1 MSRSPKLLLHESDQG
16 TILPEINKPKSFS
29 TSPKHS
35 LPGVPLISSQASG
48 IIKQEDL
55 LITQLNNQNK
65 KDRGRVTIKLQKK
78 VSDSSPSKKKN
89 SQLFKILKEKDAY
102 IHQLE
107 IQLSEH
113 QKNYEE
119 RYSPKPDP
127 DCQVLVQ
134 SDEKIE
140 EKSEAHEYV
149 REVWNRYKSKDFEIF
164 SLKTENDDFKKVL
177 EKISIELYDYKFKV
191 KDLEKNSEKLR
202 KKIEEVQKEL
212 EDKSSS
218 TRLLEKK
225 VKEKEMELLYK
236 VDENE
241 DLNKL
246 LKISEDKR
254 RVAVELAN
262 NFEKKYFSFKTKQG
276 NFSKQQKESKSNLDN
291 LSKLLQ
297 EKEKTI
303 KDLQEKLLHSETSLN
318 EFISEYNSIKTELE
332 MVRLSKKNSTEYLE
346 SKVERIEE
354 ENKNLKVSIQD
365 AQKFTGRQNSKRS
378 ETVINSKYFS
388 RLTSQELTK
397 ANSKI
402 FELEEKLME
411 KNLEIEK
418 LNKDFSYLNK
428 QVHSKDLIMQKM
440 KSKTEEFDG
449 IERGNFVD
457 KGCVSDTP
465 WISFEIRKLIE
476 FCRVLNDGI
485 RCSKCFCC
493 DQGFFSFYP
502 CGHFS
507 CAGCKEGTEIC
518 AKCCK
523 KVSIMLPAP
532 YCLEFVEVLAK
543 LKDGLERCEDFVLNL
558 A

>member
-1 MSRSPKLLLHESDQG
+1 MSRSPKLLPHESDQG

-35 LPGVPLISSQASG
+35 LPGVSLLSSQVSG
-48 IIKQEDL
+48 PLKQEDL

-78 VSDSSPSKKKN
+78 IPDTLPAKKKN

-113 QKNYEE
+113 QRNYEE

-127 DCQVLVQ
+127 DGQVGQ
-134 SDEKIE
+134 TDEKTE

-202 KKIEEVQKEL
+202 KKLEEVQKEL
-212 EDKSSS
+212 EDKSLSS
-218 TRLLEKK
+218 RLLEKK

-236 VDENE
+236 ADENE

-262 NFEKKYFSFKTKQG
+262 NFEKKYFAFKTKQG
-276 NFSKQQKESKSNLDN
+276 SFSKQQKESKSSIDS

-318 EFISEYNSIKTELE
+318 EFASDYSSIKAELE

-354 ENKNLKVSIQD
+354 ENKNLKVSIQES
-365 AQKFTGRQNSKRS
+365 QKFTGRQNSKRS

-411 KNLEIEK
+411 KNFEIEK
-418 LNKDFSYLNK
+418 LNKDFSYLNR
-428 QVHSKDLIMQKM
+428 QVHSKDLILQKM
-440 KSKTEEFDG
+440 KSKTEEFDEV
-449 IERGNFVD
+449 ERGNLID
-457 KGCVSDTP
+457 RSSPGDAPC
-465 WISFEIRKLIE
+465 IAYEIRKMIDL
-476 FCRVLNDGI
+476 CRVLSDGV
-485 RCSKCFCC
+485 RCSKCFGC
-493 DQGFFSFYP
+493 DQGLFSFYP
-502 CGHFS
+502 CGHFT
-507 CAGCKEGTEIC
+507 CPGCKEGTEIC
-518 AKCCK
+518 VRCCK
-523 KVSIMLPAP
+523 KVSIVLPAP
-532 YCLEFVEVLAK
+532 YVQEFAEVLAK
-543 LKDGLERCEDFVLNL
+543 LKNGLGRCENFVLNMP
-558 A
+558 